1 MIPIFNHTFY
11 LISYLIS
18 LSMAPIR
25 RSNRVPKP
33 RDYWDPTISP
43 PRRRQAPAFTI
54 YTDPSE
60 DLFYAPIP
68 PKTYAPIPPR
78 TYTVSFP
85 KAQAPSAPRGYAASP
100 AK

>member
-1 MIPIFNHTFY
+1 MIPTFNHTFY

-60 DLFYAPIP
+60 DLRTHSPENLRSQP
-68 PKTYAPIPPR
+68 PKNLHSQLPEGLGTQHPKGLCSQPR
-78 TYTVSFP
+78 E
-85 KAQAPSAPRGYAASP
+85 
-100 AK
+100 